1 MANELNYEVRDD
13 GILFPLRD
21 GIKALVAYRTT
32 VRHRVELWND
42 ETLLSSD
49 VGDLSAASFRKRLTK
64 EAAKVFEEVSHLEED
79 LGRVAVALEKEI
91 EVEEGDEANAT
102 TLNDLLRGNDGQSVT
117 ERLVRYGS
125 EAELF
130 HDPEGEPYATV
141 KVNGHYETWPL
152 KSRGYKN
159 WLRHS
164 YYVAQKEEGAEGN
177 PGAPRTQA
185 LNDALAQLEAKC
197 QFEGPEHEVHV
208 RVAQRDGAIYI
219 DLADDEWRAVEVTG
233 AGWRVVSS
241 EETPVK
247 FKRTRGMLPLP
258 VPDKEVGAER
268 RLRALLNI
276 REDDHDSWYLLLAWL
291 VQTLRP
297 QGPYPILILQGEQGS
312 AKSTVE
318 RLLKALVD
326 PSIAPLRTTPRN
338 EHDLYIAATS
348 TWVIA
353 FDNISRL
360 QSWLS
365 DALCR
370 LSGGGGFSTRTLYE
384 NREQELFDAMRPII
398 LNGISDIATRPDL
411 LDRAIVLTL
420 PRIEDDDRRPESEM
434 WDDFDGCR
442 PAIFGALLSAVS
454 AALRELPH
462 TKLEKRP
469 RMADFAL
476 WATAAEGGF
485 GWEPE
490 TFMRAYTGN
499 REEANDVALDT
510 DPVAGAVLK
519 FMEGKDEW
527 IGSATQLWKDLGKEV
542 DEQVKQTKPWP
553 SAPHTL
559 ASRLKRLAPALRGKG
574 IDYLEPPRKGRSGS
588 RVKKLRWIPE
598 KDRQKRQRRQQGEK
612 DPQNAGFDTDTPA
625 EASRD
630 ADASDFHLD
639 TLSNGKRQQE
649 APANGH
655 VCAGADA
662 SDASSG
668 RPEHEENVSAENR
681 ERLSE
686 FLENP
691 PGWFFAQGRLCVQQG
706 APERLLNPLANA
718 VSTEVF
724 GDPRRWREVLPFV
737 EKKLEDLR

>member
-1 MANELNYEVRDD
+1 MASEMAYEVRDD
-13 GILFPLRD
+13 GILFYLQD
-21 GIKALVAYRTT
+21 GINALVAYRTT
-32 VRHRVELWND
+32 VRHCVELWKD
-42 ETLLSSD
+42 EKLLSPD

-64 EAAKVFEEVSHLEED
+64 EAAKVFGEVSHLEDD
-79 LGRVAVALEKEI
+79 LGRVAVALGKEM
-91 EVEEGDEANAT
+91 EAEEGDEANTT
-102 TLNDLLRGNDGQSVT
+102 TLNDLLRGTDGQSDT

-125 EAELF
+125 DAELF

-141 KVNGHYETWPL
+141 EVDGHYETWSL

-159 WLRHS
+159 WLRHR
-164 YYVAQKEEGAEGN
+164 YYVAQKGDDPEGN

-208 RVAQRDGAIYI
+208 RVAHRDGAIYI
-219 DLADDEWRAVEVTG
+219 DLADDEWRAVEVTSD
-233 AGWRVVSS
+233 GWRVVSS
-241 EETPVK
+241 EVIPVK
-247 FKRTRGMLPLP
+247 FKRTRGMLALP
-258 VPDKEVGAER
+258 VPDKEVDAER

-276 REDDHDSWYLLLAWL
+276 REGDHDSWYLLLAWL

-297 QGPYPILILQGEQGS
+297 QGKFPILILQGEQGS

-348 TWVIA
+348 AWVIA

-360 QSWLS
+360 QPWLS

-370 LSGGGGFSTRTLYE
+370 LSTGGGFSTRTLYE
-384 NREQELFDAMRPII
+384 NREQELFDAMRPVI
-398 LNGISDIATRPDL
+398 LNGISDVATRPDL
-411 LDRAIVLTL
+411 LDRAIIITL
-420 PRIEDDDRRPESEM
+420 PRIEEDERRPESEV
-434 WDDFDGCR
+434 WEDFDRCR

-454 AALRELPH
+454 AALRELPR
-462 TKLEKRP
+462 TVLEKLP

-485 GWEPE
+485 GWEPG
-490 TFMRAYTGN
+490 TFLRAYTGN
-499 REEANDVALDT
+499 RKEAIEVALET

-519 FMEGKDEW
+519 FMEGQDEW
-527 IGSATQLWKDLGKEV
+527 IGSATELWKALGKEV
-542 DEQVKQTKPWP
+542 DEQVKHTKAWP

-559 ASRLKRLAPALRGKG
+559 AGRLNRLAPALRGKG
-574 IDYLEPPRKGRSGS
+574 IEYLETREGRGGS
-588 RVKKLRWIPE
+588 RVKTLRWITEE
-598 KDRQKRQRRQQGEK
+598 KRQKRQRRQQGEK
-612 DPQNAGFDTDTPA
+612 SSQNGGF
-625 EASRD
+625 D
-630 ADASDFHLD
+630 ADAPADASQEADASAFHSD
-639 TLSNGKRQQE
+639 TLSNGKRQHE
-649 APANGH
+649 APANSH
-655 VCAGADA
+655 VCADTDA

-668 RPEHEENVSAENR
+668 KSEREDNELPENR
-681 ERLSE
+681 ERLGE
-686 FLENP
+686 YFQDPPRWFLT
-691 PGWFFAQGRLCVQQG
+691 QGRLCAEQG

-724 GDPRRWREVLPFV
+724 GTPWRWREVLPFV